1 MQYST
6 VLFIAGKTLTPCGV
20 CLCCLARVHYTLPE
34 RNVPLVHWSL
44 SLSVTRTF
52 SENSCNGD
60 NVDLYC
66 GVWSCT
72 ILSFCVVL
80 SGIMCDYVSPL
91 GTCCVWCSI
100 LHIIPLTRP
109 SSLPH
114 KCTSSL
120 PCECPI
126 SLPHDLFLTNV
137 PHLSFTNV
145 SSLFPMNVTSLPGK
159 CFLFLPHTQMPPIYS
174 WQMSHMSPSHMSPI
188 SPWQIPFTYWYPIY
202 KRSK

>member
-44 SLSVTRTF
+44 SLSVTCTF

-137 PHLSFTNV
+137 PHLSLTNV
-145 SSLFPMNVTSLPGK
+145 SSLFPTNVTSLPGK
-159 CFLFLPHTQMPPIYS
+159 CFLFLPHTQMSPNLFLANVPHVSLTHVPYLSLANSLYILI
-174 WQMSHMSPSHMSPI
+174 SHL
-188 SPWQIPFTYWYPIY
+188 
-202 KRSK
+202 